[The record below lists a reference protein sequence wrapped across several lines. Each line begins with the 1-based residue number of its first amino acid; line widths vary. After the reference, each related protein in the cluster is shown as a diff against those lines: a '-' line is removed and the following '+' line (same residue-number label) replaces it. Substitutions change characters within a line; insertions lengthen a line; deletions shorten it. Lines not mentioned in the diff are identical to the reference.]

1 MGNSGSAEA
10 NLLVD
15 TALPQVILNTFAGD
29 STVNNAEAAVD
40 QTLSGRVTGAAAGDT
55 VSVTVGGKSYT
66 ATVGSDLKWSV
77 TIPSADLQAFGDGE
91 LTFSASVTN
100 AHGNTGT
107 GERDININAELPG
120 LRVNTISGDDVINAI
135 EQQQDLAV
143 TGSSTHLAEGTQITV
158 TINNVEYVTTV
169 NASGSWQIGVPSADL
184 QAWTA
189 GGMTV
194 SVSAEDARG
203 NTVAA
208 EHPIELDLNAVA
220 VTIDTVTTD
229 DMLNAAEKG
238 ADVTLSGQTQGV
250 EAGQTVVV
258 KFADQTFT
266 AQVQQDGSA
275 PDRSGERDGNA
286 DRRAGAGERQRD

>member
-1 MGNSGSAEA
+1 M
-10 NLLVD
+10 
-15 TALPQVILNTFAGD
+15 
-29 STVNNAEAAVD
+29 
-40 QTLSGRVTGAAAGDT
+40 
-55 VSVTVGGKSYT
+55 
-66 ATVGSDLKWSV
+66 
-77 TIPSADLQAFGDGE
+77 
-91 LTFSASVTN
+91 
-100 AHGNTGT
+100 
-107 GERDININAELPG
+107 
-120 LRVNTISGDDVINAI
+120 
-135 EQQQDLAV
+135 
-143 TGSSTHLAEGTQITV
+143 
-158 TINNVEYVTTV
+158 
-169 NASGSWQIGVPSADL
+169 
-184 QAWTA
+184 
-189 GGMTV
+189 
-194 SVSAEDARG
+194 
-203 NTVAA
+203 AA

>member
-1 MGNSGSAEA
+1 M
-10 NLLVD
+10 
-15 TALPQVILNTFAGD
+15 P
-29 STVNNAEAAVD
+29 
-40 QTLSGRVTGAAAGDT
+40 
-55 VSVTVGGKSYT
+55 
-66 ATVGSDLKWSV
+66 
-77 TIPSADLQAFGDGE
+77 
-91 LTFSASVTN
+91 
-100 AHGNTGT
+100 
-107 GERDININAELPG
+107 
-120 LRVNTISGDDVINAI
+120 
-135 EQQQDLAV
+135 
-143 TGSSTHLAEGTQITV
+143 
-158 TINNVEYVTTV
+158 
-169 NASGSWQIGVPSADL
+169 
-184 QAWTA
+184 
-189 GGMTV
+189 
-194 SVSAEDARG
+194 RG

-286 DRRAGAGERQRD
+286 DRRACAGERQRD